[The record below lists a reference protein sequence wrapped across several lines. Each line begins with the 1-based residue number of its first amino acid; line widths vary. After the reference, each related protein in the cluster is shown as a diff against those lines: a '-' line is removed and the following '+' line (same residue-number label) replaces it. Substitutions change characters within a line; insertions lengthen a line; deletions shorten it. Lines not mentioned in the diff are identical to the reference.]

1 MKKRLSRSL
10 LSSPAVLL
18 AMLALATTARAAPG
32 AARKLVTTTKAN
44 WTIENITSSGG
55 RVFFTQGSGATS
67 PELWSTDGTVAGT
80 KLVTTIGG
88 GATQAHRL
96 TDANGTLFFFT
107 GEGRFGPIDAAWTSN
122 GTAGGTTSVAAVSA
136 TPLTLEA
143 KALGSKVFFN
153 GASLANGFE
162 LWSVDAAGARLV
174 NDIHPS
180 ASSNPS
186 AFFTAAGNLYFEAS
200 DPAGAGL
207 FATNGTAAPQ
217 KLAPRGPLS
226 FFSPAGTH
234 AVVGSTVYVMVEE
247 ILATN
252 GTKGGTK
259 SIGGKDQNWV
269 TCLSALPNGT
279 LVFIGDTTTG
289 DEIFVSDGTTV
300 PATPIKEIGAGAA
313 DGASRHRGC
322 AVADSSLFFW
332 EANAATLWKTD
343 GTAAGTAPVKAFPDA
358 DLLPTEAVPMKAVG
372 GGVAFAID
380 DGVNGRELWYSDG
393 TDAGTTLVQ
402 DILLGAGSSEPSQL
416 TVVGSNLYFTATSGA
431 NTRDLWVYALP
442 GGPGAPD
449 GGSDPDG
456 GSSQPDGGGGGTK
469 DGGTGSDDD
478 DHDDGGS
485 GGSSDGD
492 ADGATADG
500 GGCGVGAGETS
511 PGGLL
516 GAGTLAVVGS
526 MIARRKRRRVR

>member
-10 LSSPAVLL
+10 LSPPAVLL
-18 AMLALATTARAAPG
+18 AMLALSTTARAAPG

-67 PELWSTDGTVAGT
+67 PELWSTDGTVVGT

-252 GTKGGTK
+252 GTKGGTR

-289 DEIFVSDGTTV
+289 DEISARTSTSRRRAARTPVICGSTPFRGA
-300 PATPIKEIGAGAA
+300 PAPRTGGRTRTAGAA
-313 DGASRHRGC
+313 SRTGAEAARRTAAPARTTTITTTEA
-322 AVADSSLFFW
+322 AVARP
-332 EANAATLWKTD
+332 T
-343 GTAAGTAPVKAFPDA
+343 GTRTVRRPTA
-358 DLLPTEAVPMKAVG
+358 E
-372 GGVAFAID
+372 
-380 DGVNGRELWYSDG
+380 
-393 TDAGTTLVQ
+393 DAGS
-402 DILLGAGSSEPSQL
+402 A
-416 TVVGSNLYFTATSGA
+416 
-431 NTRDLWVYALP
+431 R
-442 GGPGAPD
+442 
-449 GGSDPDG
+449 
-456 GSSQPDGGGGGTK
+456 
-469 DGGTGSDDD
+469 
-478 DHDDGGS
+478 
-485 GGSSDGD
+485 
-492 ADGATADG
+492 
-500 GGCGVGAGETS
+500 
-511 PGGLL
+511 
-516 GAGTLAVVGS
+516 
-526 MIARRKRRRVR
+526 ARRRRAASSARARWPWSAR